1 MQQEGQQLVAVSA
14 SELLKKCRNRE
25 DIVNSFVKQVIKNIY
40 NRYKRILFS

>member
-25 DIVNSFVKQVIKNIY
+25 DIVNFCREAGK
-40 NRYKRILFS
+40 